1 VISSQLAKIRGL
13 RKTMITLEQ
22 NEREVGY
29 VSFCRGAFQVSFA
42 QFTHIGF
49 YENFKKSKVLFE
61 KFMIAKL

>member
-1 VISSQLAKIRGL
+1 
-13 RKTMITLEQ
+13 MITLEQ